1 MLMHCCFYLGDM
13 LRALF
18 YCLQVIFA
26 GSTFSQKTSIWTEL
40 DICFLPLR
48 IIHLYLPADMVN
60 ITGLESNCT
69 IPGLSL
75 KVVTKGRRSRK
86 PNSRSLNRDA
96 NLLNRS
102 PKRVGYVSFSDSDK
116 FGEAITR
123 EEISDKVE
131 CIPIK
136 KRRHLLQLSSP
147 SQAPSGYCEES
158 PPPESLP
165 TRTQSEE
172 LVGQTNSDS
181 YFTQQSQSCDGLIT
195 FKSPNDC
202 KDEVMDVKSTE
213 VSNGEYYSTGDF
225 SGIAHLA
232 AAACN
237 DVIDYNSGSVEGS
250 SDNKATSLQQNFCV
264 STSPF
269 PLKPNLSVNNSMD
282 SAEGDILSDTKV
294 ECASALKKSPI
305 ISQDL
310 SERAEDGELIKRS
323 FSPKIDRLHWDLN
336 SSMDSWEQPH
346 DDTVRRNVLNNVI
359 CNEMHE
365 EKLEIGIPKEQR
377 DSDICLDNSEKCIPL
392 TQMHPSVLPSVLKTE
407 GNKGGPVSSLNATC
421 NEEIS
426 ASNLGHIEPMGL
438 LSVER
443 GIPSHD
449 DEGAF
454 LTDSTSDK
462 CHNASTISISERKL
476 TAASSSGCAAI
487 QGIGSDV
494 SKCGCNADLIKT
506 CELTDD
512 KAYVCK
518 ATDTVDSKMLDMG
531 TSECTSSKCV
541 DLPASKSTEG
551 ECVSTTGEVDGKDD
565 RVSTPITN
573 VTDSHMRFEPKGP
586 QSDDPAYPSMKVGIE
601 SSPEDGHNS
610 DISQED
616 HVQPVGSVNVSG
628 FQASSD
634 SPFEDGELQGSVLY
648 PWEENE
654 VDFEMECVDYES
666 DGDALYSDDA
676 EVVEAGSAGSH
687 GIETRNSP
695 ASIHQEEDINK
706 SWSGKQSL
714 RGESAEIDFDVKKG
728 SDAGSGTTTIHHQ
741 ADMRL
746 EGNIGARNRW
756 RATNHMNA
764 YGFKRAFNEETGS
777 SANEGKL
784 QSHIEIPRHLNATDR
799 KDAVLLQNCS
809 PHGEWGSYSKPKRGY
824 SSGRYRSPHYTKDEN
839 VLCGNRGHWDS
850 SDHYSSTYHGSER
863 RPPLIRQRS
872 FTAATGKF
880 GGTDPHDYQHAIN
893 FPRRSSVD
901 RDDFVEFP
909 RGRLP
914 VRRGIISNNRG
925 GREGS
930 RRYNQQIVRVF
941 TEEGSFS
948 PFSSRAGD
956 ISLPPQKR
964 SRSPHAWYP
973 QRERIL
979 RTRPNRSPDSRME
992 RSRVPFQKY
1001 RHPEGFVS
1009 PTNNHQDSRYRNPV
1023 DNHLRHKRSNMVGN
1037 IKRTSQR
1044 FDDPGTVKPDDYFR
1058 PERITTGR
1066 FPPERVFKLEES
1078 SNFKRR
1084 DSSRYEMMQEGRH
1097 FDADDNYKGSMQ
1109 PSDH

>member
-1 MLMHCCFYLGDM
+1 
-13 LRALF
+13 
-18 YCLQVIFA
+18 
-26 GSTFSQKTSIWTEL
+26 
-40 DICFLPLR
+40 
-48 IIHLYLPADMVN
+48 MVN
-60 ITGLESNCT
+60 TAGLESNST
-69 IPGLSL
+69 IPGLSW

-86 PNSRSLNRDA
+86 PNSRSLNRDV

-102 PKRVGYVSFSDSDK
+102 PKRVGDISFSDSDK

-131 CIPIK
+131 YIPIK

-147 SQAPSGYCEES
+147 SQVPSGYCEES
-158 PPPESLP
+158 PSPESLRTP
-165 TRTQSEE
+165 TQSEE

-181 YFTQQSQSCDGLIT
+181 YLTQQSQSCDGLGT
-195 FKSPNDC
+195 SKFRDDVR
-202 KDEVMDVKSTE
+202 DEVMDVKSTE
-213 VSNGEYYSTGDF
+213 VSNGEYYNTGDF
-225 SGIAHLA
+225 SGIALLA
-232 AAACN
+232 AAACS
-237 DVIDYNSGSVEGS
+237 DGIDYNSGSVEGS
-250 SDNKATSLQQNFCV
+250 SDIKATSSQQNFGA
-264 STSPF
+264 STSPV

-282 SAEGDILSDTKV
+282 SAEGDMLPDTKV

-305 ISQDL
+305 TSQDL

-336 SSMDSWEQPH
+336 TSMDSWEQPH
-346 DDTVRRNVLNNVI
+346 DDTVGRNVLNNVI

-365 EKLEIGIPKEQR
+365 EKLEIGNPEEHR

-407 GNKGGPVSSLNATC
+407 GNKEGPVSSLNATC
-421 NEEIS
+421 GEEIS

-443 GIPSHD
+443 GIPCHD

-476 TAASSSGCAAI
+476 TAASSSGSASI
-487 QGIGSDV
+487 QGVGSDV
-494 SKCGCNADLIKT
+494 SKCGYNEDLIKT

-512 KAYVCK
+512 KAYVWK
-518 ATDTVDSKMLDMG
+518 ATGTVDSKMLDIG

-541 DLPASKSTEG
+541 DLPASKSTE
-551 ECVSTTGEVDGKDD
+551 EQCVSATGEADGKQD

-573 VTDSHMRFEPKGP
+573 VNDSHMRFEPKGP

-616 HVQPVGSVNVSG
+616 HVQPGGSVNVSG
-628 FQASSD
+628 FHARSD
-634 SPFEDGELQGSVLY
+634 SPFEDGELQRSVLY

-666 DGDALYSDDA
+666 DGDALYSDNDDDHSDS

-695 ASIHQEEDINK
+695 ASIHQVEDINK

-714 RGESAEIDFDVKKG
+714 RGESAKIDFDGKKG
-728 SDAGSGTTTIHHQ
+728 SDAGSGTTTIQHQ

-764 YGFKRAFNEETGS
+764 YGFRRPFEEETGS
-777 SANEGKL
+777 SANKGKL
-784 QSHIEIPRHLNATDR
+784 HSHIEIPRHLNATDR
-799 KDAVLLQNCS
+799 KDAVLVQNCS
-809 PHGEWGSYSKPKRGY
+809 PHGSYTKPKRDC
-824 SSGRYRSPHYTKDEN
+824 SSGRYMGRYRSSHYTKDEN
-839 VLCGNRGHWDS
+839 VLCGNRGYWDS
-850 SDHYSSTYHGSER
+850 PDHYSSTYHGSER
-863 RPPLIRQRS
+863 RAPLTRQRS

-914 VRRGIISNNRG
+914 VRRGIIPNHG

-941 TEEGSFS
+941 TEEGHNTLHDDALSFS
-948 PFSSRAGD
+948 PFPGRAGH
-956 ISLPPQKR
+956 ISLPQKR

-973 QRERIL
+973 QRDRIL
-979 RTRPNRSPDSRME
+979 RTRPNRSPDSRFEGRME
-992 RSRVPFQKY
+992 RPRVPFQKY
-1001 RHPEGFVS
+1001 RHPVDRGEGFIS
-1009 PTNNHQDSRYRNPV
+1009 PTSHRFSPHHHQDSRWVGNRNPV
-1023 DNHLRHKRSNMVGN
+1023 DDHMRHRRSNMGN
-1037 IKRTSQR
+1037 IRRTNQR
-1044 FDDPGTVKPDDYFR
+1044 FDDAGSGELKLDDYFR
-1058 PERITTGR
+1058 PERRITSAR
-1066 FPPERVFKLEES
+1066 FPPERGFKLEES
-1078 SNFKRR
+1078 YNFKRH
-1084 DSSRYEMMQEGRH
+1084 DGRYEEMIQEARH
-1097 FDADDNYKGSMQ
+1097 CDARRHADDNYKAVEEFHCAPDQRTLPKTARKDVS
-1109 PSDH
+1109 S